1 MLLIDIYGFVWGMKV
16 VGSNLYA
23 HRKMHECFLF
33 LLTPNSWFD
42 WFLIL
47 KHHGELVVNIDAFRT
62 ATGASLK
69 SMLELSC
76 HIFLKLMGQS
86 ESLNLTSGIDRWFL
100 DGMSIGL
107 QTRYM
112 MGTWLCSKGKR
123 RYSCQSQR
131 RVVLMSTRSIPR
143 LHLHPHKLI
152 ASSWHL
158 GIGWGDMAIANLSGL
173 ASLTNNHC
181 LQQSYP
187 NVRYRSDSVDGDS
200 YCN

>member
-1 MLLIDIYGFVWGMKV
+1 MFPL
-16 VGSNLYA
+16 S
-23 HRKMHECFLF
+23 
-33 LLTPNSWFD
+33 FD
-42 WFLIL
+42 SEFLIWL
-47 KHHGELVVNIDAFRT
+47 VSYFETSWWTCGEYWCLPYCNWSIIED
-62 ATGASLK
+62 LK

-76 HIFLKLMGQS
+76 HSFLKLMGQS
-86 ESLNLTSGIDRWFL
+86 QSLNLTSGIDRWFL

-152 ASSWHL
+152 ALSWHL

-187 NVRYRSDSVDGDS
+187 NVRYRSDSVDGDPC
-200 YCN
+200 CN